1 MTILFEPLANI
12 IHDHITTSGGSISF
26 ARFMELALYH
36 PQGYYQGADFTLGRE
51 GDFTTAPEI
60 SPLFAQC
67 FAKQCQQIASQLN
80 DNTIL
85 EIGAGTGAFA
95 CELLK
100 SLAAKNALPNHYYIY
115 DISPVL
121 RTKQRE
127 YLAMHC
133 AEHSDRVTWIE
144 TMPTD
149 FSGTIIAN
157 EVLDALPV
165 CCFQIEKNSIYE
177 RVVTTNDGQFDWQ
190 TAPATGELL
199 AAVTQLKTECS
210 LSEGYQS
217 EICLQLPSFIHS
229 LASSL
234 TRGVILL
241 ADYGYGR
248 REYYHPQR
256 RHGTLTCFYQHRHH
270 DNPLLLPGLQDI
282 TVHVDFTAVAE
293 AAVAAGLE
301 INGYTTQAAFLLA
314 NGLMTL
320 ADQQEQLLSE
330 PDRFKLHQAIKTLT
344 LPTEMGDLI
353 KIMGLTKD
361 CSLELSGF
369 SLLNR
374 LRDL

>member
-36 PQGYYQGADFTLGRE
+36 PLGYYQAANFTLGRE

-60 SPLFAQC
+60 SPLFAHC
-67 FAKQCQQIASQLN
+67 FAQQCQQIALQV
-80 DNTIL
+80 DNSTIL
-85 EIGAGTGAFA
+85 ELGAGTGAFA
-95 CELLK
+95 CELLQRL
-100 SLAAKNALPNHYYIY
+100 SAANALPIHYYIY

-121 RTKQRE
+121 REKQRE
-127 YLAMHC
+127 YLLSHC
-133 AEHSDRVTWIE
+133 DEHIDRVTWLE
-144 TMPTD
+144 TLPTD
-149 FSGTIIAN
+149 FIGTIIAN
-157 EVLDALPV
+157 EVLDALPIS
-165 CCFQIEKNSIYE
+165 CFQIEKDSVYE
-177 RVVTTNDGQFDWQ
+177 RVVATNNNQFNWELI
-190 TAPATGELL
+190 PATGKLL
-199 AAVTQLKTECS
+199 TAVTQLMAECHMA
-210 LSEGYQS
+210 EGYQS
-217 EICLQLPSFIHS
+217 EICLPLPDFISS
-229 LASSL
+229 LANCLS
-234 TRGVILL
+234 RGVILL

-256 RHGTLTCFYQHRHH
+256 RHGTLTCFYQHRHY

-282 TVHVDFTAVAE
+282 TAHVDFTAVAE
-293 AAVAAGLE
+293 AAVASGLE

-320 ADQQEQLLSE
+320 AEQQEQLLSE
-330 PDRFKLHQAIKTLT
+330 PERFKLHQAIKTLT

-353 KIMGLTKD
+353 KIMGLTKN
-361 CSLELSGF
+361 CSLDLTGF